1 MNCPTKY
8 EKHNVFNQTPG
19 NSVMNW
25 NNPVQRVKCLEEIK
39 PIISGSLII
48 ELFEV
53 KKAATYVVLPPWV
66 TNRTHV
72 SPVYSI
78 SHLFLQIFAKARNLI
93 GFQGLI
99 IGSPFWKYPV
109 AAFGLSLQTPFLR
122 DIHVTFEE
130 AGPLKSVHSAANA
143 QVSSRSSE
151 QQISWKL

>member
-1 MNCPTKY
+1 MNCPTRY
-8 EKHNVFNQTPG
+8 EKHNVIHQTPG

-39 PIISGSLII
+39 PTISGSLII

-53 KKAATYVVLPPWV
+53 TKAATYVVLPPWV

-78 SHLFLQIFAKARNLI
+78 SHLFLQIFAKTRNLI
-93 GFQGLI
+93 RLQGLI

-109 AAFGLSLQTPFLR
+109 AAFGLSLQPPFLR
-122 DIHVTFEE
+122 HACDSEE
-130 AGPLKSVHSAANA
+130 VGPLESVYSAANA